1 MEKRPKYSGGIET
14 RTESDATNFELR
26 RNYEASQKLKKLGT
40 LIPVA
45 GKKFYHGRAFEGEE
59 FSVDPFFNNADNA
72 TGNRNINKGETVLHV
87 AGHQTAREFAEARA
101 RRKGTMAEIAEMEI
115 SDQEASFFDCDQD
128 EEDHNGRTEEA
139 RAAFAESFPEPVT
152 GTVLSMEDYKS
163 LDQNAFRELIQFAA
177 NTPILPEEDIPKF
190 ARILS
195 ISEDGARKLIG
206 SINARSTVLRA
217 RDPHVRMSKH
227 LLSML
232 DQKGDVAI
240 WTTVADRDGKTKSI
254 HCPINREFVHQWM
267 RDNHIIGI
275 KCSVNSATLGKP
287 VFDAYE
293 IFSLEDVKSKEQAE
307 AARESRMRI
316 FGGASL
322 RVFGLLNGRESRRRA
337 ETPLTYLSMDR
348 RGTPREFI
356 DSAKQVGPK
365 YQQLFEAGAGVKEGF
380 TIEEHT
386 ETALRLFDASY
397 KSNLPRSIYDFGRLC
412 LLVHDIG
419 KSVGRQNDQDQEGYN
434 AMFSMDFLKDIKA
447 PKELVDAV
455 PLIIT
460 EGMEAAAGTILN
472 KTPENQSKLWL
483 TSHRIAKKL
492 FGIDERSPD
501 YQSCV
506 KTVYHLC
513 RTLAECDGAAYS
525 TYAITT
531 RTSSGVKHY
540 NGNERHSRTFNS
552 ESNNPEYIRSKK

>member
-1 MEKRPKYSGGIET
+1 MEKQPRYSGGIET

-26 RNYEASQKLKKLGT
+26 RNYEASRKLKKLGS

-45 GKKFYHGRAFEGEE
+45 GKKFYHGRAFEGGE
-59 FSVDPFFNNADNA
+59 FAVNPFYNNADNT
-72 TGNRNINKGETVLHV
+72 TGNRNVNKGETVLHV

-101 RRKGTMAEIAEMEI
+101 RSKGTMAEIAELEI

-128 EEDHNGRTEEA
+128 GEDRIGSTEEA

-163 LDQNAFRELIQFAA
+163 LDQKAFKELIQFAA

-190 ARILS
+190 ARILK

-206 SINARSTVLRA
+206 SINARSTVLRS
-217 RDPHVRMSKH
+217 RDPHGRMSEN

-232 DQKGDVAI
+232 DQKGDVTI
-240 WTTVADRDGKTKSI
+240 QTTVADHDGKTI
-254 HCPINREFVHQWM
+254 PVRCPINREFVHQWM

-275 KCSVNSATLGKP
+275 KCSVISATLGKP
-287 VFDAYE
+287 VLDAYE
-293 IFSLEDVKSKEQAE
+293 VFSLESVKSKEQAE
-307 AARESRMRI
+307 AARESRMRN

-322 RVFGLLNGRESRRRA
+322 RVFGLLNNPEARKTES
-337 ETPLTYLSMDR
+337 PLTYLSMDR

-365 YQQLFEAGAGVKEGF
+365 YQQLFEADAGVKEGF

-386 ETALRLFDASY
+386 ETALRLFDTSY
-397 KSNLPRSIYDFGRLC
+397 KSNLPRSIFDFGRLC

-419 KSVGRQNDQDQEGYN
+419 KSVARQNNQEQNGYN
-434 AMFSMDFLKDIKA
+434 AMFSMDFLNDIGA
-447 PKELVDAV
+447 PKEIVDAI

-460 EGMEAAAGTILN
+460 EGMDAASDTVRY
-472 KTPENQSKLWL
+472 KTPESQSRLWMA
-483 TSHRIAKKL
+483 SQRAAKKL

-506 KTVYHLC
+506 KTIYHLC
-513 RTLAECDGAAYS
+513 RALAECDGAAYADF
-525 TYAITT
+525 AITT
-531 RTSSGVKHY
+531 RTASGVKHY
-540 NGNERHSRTFNS
+540 NSNERHTRTFRS
-552 ESNNPEYIRSKK
+552 SSNNPEYFRPK

>member
-1 MEKRPKYSGGIET
+1 MEKRPRYSGGIET

-26 RNYEASQKLKKLGT
+26 RNYEASRKLKKLGS
-40 LIPVA
+40 LIPVTS
-45 GKKFYHGRAFEGEE
+45 KKFYHGRALEDDGFA
-59 FSVDPFFNNADNA
+59 VNPFFNNADNA
-72 TGNRNINKGETVLHV
+72 TGNRNVNKGETTLHA

-101 RRKGTMAEIAEMEI
+101 RDKKTMAEIAELEFP
-115 SDQEASFFDCDQD
+115 DKEASFFDCDLPW
-128 EEDHNGRTEEA
+128 EDRRGNTEEA

-152 GTVLSMEDYKS
+152 GTVLSMEDYKA
-163 LDQNAFRELIQFAA
+163 LDQIAFRELIRFAA
-177 NTPILPEEDIPKF
+177 STPIIPEEDIPKF
-190 ARILS
+190 ARILK

-206 SINARSTVLRA
+206 SINARSTVLRSG
-217 RDPHVRMSKH
+217 DPHGRMSEN
-227 LLSML
+227 LVNMVN
-232 DQKGDVAI
+232 QKGDVVI
-240 WTTVADRDGKTKSI
+240 GMTVTDQNGKTI
-254 HCPINREFVHQWM
+254 PVRCPINREFVHQWM

-275 KCSVNSATLGKP
+275 KCSINSGTLDKP
-287 VFDAYE
+287 VYDAYQ

-307 AARESRMRI
+307 AARESRMRT

-322 RVFGLLNGRESRRRA
+322 RVFGLLNNPEARKT

-365 YQQLFEAGAGVKEGF
+365 YQQLFEADAGVKEGF

-397 KSNLPRSIYDFGRLC
+397 KSNLPRSVYDFGRLC

-419 KSVGRQNDQDQEGYN
+419 KSVARKNNQDQEGYN
-434 AMFSMDFLKDIKA
+434 AMLSTDFLRDINA
-447 PKELVDAV
+447 PKELVDAI

-472 KTPENQSKLWL
+472 KTPENQSKLWMV
-483 TSHRIAKKL
+483 SHRIAKKL

-506 KTVYHLC
+506 KTIYHLC
-513 RTLAECDGAAYS
+513 RALTECDGGSYA
-525 TYAITT
+525 TFAITT
-531 RTSSGVKHY
+531 RTGSGAKHY
-540 NGNERHSRTFNS
+540 NGNVRHTQTFQS
-552 ESNNPEYIRSKK
+552 GTNNPEYIRPR